1 MVELLTIRSL
11 VFLQKLYIYFFFTQ
25 QKFKKRKKKKKK
37 KKWNYQISA
46 QIVSKIEK

>member
-11 VFLQKLYIYFFFTQ
+11 VFLQKLYIFFFTQ
-25 QKFKKRKKKKKK
+25 QKCKKKNKKKK

>member
-11 VFLQKLYIYFFFTQ
+11 VFLQKLYIYIFLLN
-25 QKFKKRKKKKKK
+25 KNVKKRTKKNL